1 MARVSADFNRISNFR
16 IIMVW
21 GIVLIL
27 LLFLV
32 TRLLIIQVLS
42 PEKLIREGNSRVL
55 RAFSFEP
62 PRGLITD
69 RRGKILAI
77 SVPVKS
83 VYADAR
89 VMAEAGFTDDDG
101 QMKKVAA
108 ILEVEESR
116 LRELLGDPARRSVRL
131 KRYLSP
137 ERARRLEELRVP
149 GLSIAD
155 NYQRSYPTGEVN
167 AQLVGMLNADGN
179 GVYGVEQ
186 SFNSYLAAT
195 SSKSMAKK
203 DLHGHIIENMG
214 VIQEGKAGGNL
225 MLSVDDR
232 LQVFAYNALT
242 EAVTHHQADHG
253 NAILMDVRTGE
264 VLAMVGSPSF
274 DPNERS
280 RFRPELALNRALA
293 DSFEPGSTVK
303 PLVALSALEAG
314 VTSWNE
320 TFDTRPYTVD
330 GKRISDSHPMASG
343 SLRDILKYSSN
354 TGMAR
359 IAQRMGPL
367 KILRTL
373 EQFGLGRHTSSGL
386 VGEADGTLNAGR
398 RFWAEIDKATLGFGY
413 GIAVTAMQ
421 LTSAYATL
429 ANYGSRVRVSLLRS
443 HQPEVGVQ
451 VASPREVRRLH
462 EALGTIVTEG
472 TGTVASISR
481 YRIAGKTGT
490 ARIAGAGGYA
500 EKKYI
505 ATFAGFAPISS
516 PRFALVVVIK
526 NPRSGGIYGGQ
537 VSGPVF
543 QKIMT
548 RALQMYN
555 IEPDAVAR

>member
-1 MARVSADFNRISNFR
+1 MAKVSADFDRISNFR

-21 GIVLIL
+21 GIVAAL

-32 TRLLIIQVLS
+32 TRLLIIQVIS

-89 VMAEAGFTDDDG
+89 VMAEAGVTDDAG
-101 QMKKVAA
+101 QMGKLAA

-137 ERARRLEELRVP
+137 ERARRLEALHVP

-232 LQVFAYNALT
+232 LQAFAYNALT

-386 VGEADGTLNAGR
+386 VGEVDGTLNAGR

-462 EALGTIVTEG
+462 EALETIVTEG

>member
-1 MARVSADFNRISNFR
+1 MARVSADFDRISNFR

-21 GIVLIL
+21 GIVAAL

-32 TRLLIIQVLS
+32 TRLLIIQVIS

-89 VMAEAGFTDDDG
+89 VMAEAGFTDDAA
-101 QMKKVAA
+101 QMGKLAA

-116 LRELLGDPARRSVRL
+116 LGELLGDPARRSVRL

-137 ERARRLEELRVP
+137 ERARRLEALHVP

-314 VTSWNE
+314 VTSWSE

-386 VGEADGTLNAGR
+386 VGEVDGTLNAGR

-462 EALGTIVTEG
+462 EALETIVTEG

-555 IEPDAVAR
+555 IEPDAAAR

>member
-101 QMKKVAA
+101 KMKKVAA

-462 EALGTIVTEG
+462 EALETIVTEG

>member
-1 MARVSADFNRISNFR
+1 MARVSADFDRISNFR

-21 GIVLIL
+21 GIVAAL

-32 TRLLIIQVLS
+32 TRLLIIQVIS

-69 RRGKILAI
+69 RRGKILSI

-89 VMAEAGFTDDDG
+89 VMAEAGVTDDAG
-101 QMKKVAA
+101 QMGKLAA

-137 ERARRLEELRVP
+137 ERARRLEALHVP

-232 LQVFAYNALT
+232 LQAFAYNALT

-386 VGEADGTLNAGR
+386 VGEVDGTLNAGR

-462 EALGTIVTEG
+462 EALETIVTEG

-555 IEPDAVAR
+555 IEPDAAAR